1 VNAHPSWFRTL
12 SAALFLASVC
22 AVSVGRAA
30 DTAAREIQ
38 IVVIG
43 TIEQENWVEHLLN
56 PTGEGARA
64 SVSRTSVFREADVLA
79 PRSADDPALSCW
91 VDLRDPLR
99 ARIYFRAKNSDR
111 FLLRDL
117 ELSGRA
123 DDLDRE
129 ALSEILST
137 SSAALLDDEH
147 AGLSRAETVELI
159 AHRGEPPPTSSKVAP
174 APKPTPPP
182 RAAGPTARTF
192 VGAGLFYS
200 GQAFA
205 RELPITHGPGLW
217 LAFGRETSTR
227 WLGLWLMGEYR
238 FPETA
243 RSETAGVRLESLE
256 LGGGVEGGLVLSAGE
271 ARREI
276 SARLG
281 AGAELAHSSPELG
294 GVSVPLS
301 LATARWSTLGV
312 FTSSIAAATHLG
324 AGSKLGVR
332 LLVDCLPRVNRY
344 DVETLAGR
352 ASLVSPLHV
361 RPGVALELS
370 TR

>member
-1 VNAHPSWFRTL
+1 MNAHPSRFR
-12 SAALFLASVC
+12 SASVALYCASVC
-22 AVSVGRAA
+22 SLSVASAA
-30 DTAAREIQ
+30 DAAREIQ

-43 TIEQENWVEHLLN
+43 TIEQEDWVEHLLN
-56 PTGEGARA
+56 PAGEAARA
-64 SVSRTSVFREADVLA
+64 SVSRSSVFHEAEVLA

-99 ARIYFRAKNSDR
+99 ARIYFRAKNGDR

-137 SSAALLDDEH
+137 SSAALLDDEQ

-159 AHRGEPPPTSSKVAP
+159 AHRSEPLRASSPAPPT
-174 APKPTPPP
+174 PTPPP
-182 RAAGPTARTF
+182 RKHDPTARTF

-217 LAFGRETSTR
+217 LSFGRETSTR

-256 LGGGVEGGLVLSAGE
+256 LGGGLEGGLVLSAGE

-301 LATARWSTLGV
+301 LATAHWSTLGV
-312 FTSSIAAATHLG
+312 FTSSIAAATRLG
-324 AGSKLGVR
+324 AGGKLGVR
-332 LLVDCLPRVNRY
+332 LLVDFLPRVNRY